1 MLSNLSLRDFIKELG
16 SASPAPGGG
25 SAAAL
30 AGALSSSLC
39 SMVSALTAGKERFR
53 DVWPEMAEAG
63 EASRQLTEKLIEL
76 VDQDA
81 EAYNRVMEAV
91 RMPKNTEEEKALRE
105 QALQEALKSA
115 CRVPLE
121 TVEAIVKVARIMESL
136 LFKGNP
142 NAITDVGSAGRLA
155 WAAAH
160 AAAYNVEV
168 NLKAI
173 SDPAFVEEI
182 RRKLRF
188 ELSQVEASALIAEAE
203 MQKRLS

>member
-1 MLSNLSLRDFIKELG
+1 MLTDLTLRDFVKELG
-16 SASPAPGGG
+16 SSSPAPGGG

-39 SMVSALTAGKERFR
+39 SMVASLTAGKERFK
-53 DVWPEMAEAG
+53 DVWPEMQEAG
-63 EASRQLTEKLIEL
+63 ETSRQLTEKLIEL
-76 VDQDA
+76 VNQDA

-91 RMPKNTEEEKALRE
+91 KMPKTTEDEKSLREKAM
-105 QALQEALKSA
+105 QDALKSA

-121 TVEAIVKVARIMESL
+121 TVETVAKVARVMESL
-136 LFKGNP
+136 LFKCNP

-173 SDPAFVEEI
+173 SDLTFVEET
-182 RRKLRF
+182 RKKLQF
-188 ELSQVEASALIAEAE
+188 ELSQVEASAIVAEAE

>member
-1 MLSNLSLRDFIKELG
+1 MLSDLSLRDFVKELG

-30 AGALSSSLC
+30 AGALASSLC
-39 SMVSALTAGKERFR
+39 SMVAALTAGKERFR

-63 EASRQLTEKLIEL
+63 EKSRQLTEKLIEL
-76 VDQDA
+76 MDQDA
-81 EAYNRVMEAV
+81 EAYNHVMEAI
-91 RMPKNTEEEKALRE
+91 RMPKCTEEEKSLRE
-105 QALQEALKSA
+105 QAIQEALKSA

-121 TVEAIVKVARIMESL
+121 TVRTVAETASIMESL

-142 NAITDVGSAGRLA
+142 NAVTDVGSAGRLA

-168 NLKAI
+168 NLRGI
-173 SDPAFVEEI
+173 SDPSFVEET
-182 RRKLRF
+182 RRQLRF
-188 ELSQVEASALIAEAE
+188 ELSKVEASAIVAEAE
-203 MQKRLS
+203 MQKRFS

>member
-1 MLSNLSLRDFIKELG
+1 
-16 SASPAPGGG
+16 
-25 SAAAL
+25 
-30 AGALSSSLC
+30 
-39 SMVSALTAGKERFR
+39 
-53 DVWPEMAEAG
+53 
-63 EASRQLTEKLIEL
+63 
-76 VDQDA
+76 
-81 EAYNRVMEAV
+81 
-91 RMPKNTEEEKALRE
+91 
-105 QALQEALKSA
+105 
-115 CRVPLE
+115 
-121 TVEAIVKVARIMESL
+121 VKVARIMESL